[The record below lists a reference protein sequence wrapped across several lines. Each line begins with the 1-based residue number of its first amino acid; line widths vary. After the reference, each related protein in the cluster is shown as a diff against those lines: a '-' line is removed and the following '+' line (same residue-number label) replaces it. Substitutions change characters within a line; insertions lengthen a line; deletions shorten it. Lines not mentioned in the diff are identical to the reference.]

1 MRSSFA
7 KFLYS
12 IILTASIS
20 TLVGLIFRSNFWYM
34 FTLTTILQ
42 VTGFLVLN
50 QIYTN
55 RLKQSLEVI
64 KADQLREQNRNYVN
78 VVCPCNQKNIQFV
91 DIRFDTKPLY
101 VCDKCDKQVSC
112 EPSVK
117 TFTVTSPVYFGK
129 DNEER

>member
-64 KADQLREQNRNYVN
+64 KADQLREQNRNYVTSY
-78 VVCPCNQKNIQFV
+78 VLAIKKIYSLLIYDLIQNLFM
-91 DIRFDTKPLY
+91 Y
-101 VCDKCDKQVSC
+101 VINAIS
-112 EPSVK
+112 
-117 TFTVTSPVYFGK
+117 
-129 DNEER
+129 R